1 MDTDVRESF
10 LEIHLKSDSTA
21 AEVKHTGNGRH
32 QRRGFERA
40 QRGGLEIKVAEIL
53 GPDGMQLLEIL
64 HTLDDRIV
72 DRLCGAYVEGRLGER
87 ELAAAR
93 LAAEQGR

>member
-1 MDTDVRESF
+1 
-10 LEIHLKSDSTA
+10 
-21 AEVKHTGNGRH
+21 
-32 QRRGFERA
+32 
-40 QRGGLEIKVAEIL
+40 
-53 GPDGMQLLEIL
+53 MQLLEIL